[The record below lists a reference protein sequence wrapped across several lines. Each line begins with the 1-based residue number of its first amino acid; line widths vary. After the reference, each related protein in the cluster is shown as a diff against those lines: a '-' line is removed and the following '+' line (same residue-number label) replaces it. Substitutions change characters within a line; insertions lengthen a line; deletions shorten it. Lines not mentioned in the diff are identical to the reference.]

1 MPMISWPSCECLVV
15 IISSI
20 FGAIEEDA
28 PVSLSGDWL
37 RFLIFM
43 YAAVA
48 SATGGTACSQ
58 PLSTLTRTSSARTA
72 LEPQQKNKRKR
83 GVIGAKCLFTGY
95 RVQEPGA
102 RSQ

>member
-1 MPMISWPSCECLVV
+1 MISWPSCGCLVV

-28 PVSLSGDWL
+28 PVSFSGDWL
-37 RFLIFM
+37 RFLILM

-58 PLSTLTRTSSARTA
+58 PLSTLTGTSSAKAA
-72 LEPQQKNKRKR
+72 LNA
-83 GVIGAKCLFTGY
+83 AKEQEKKESDWDGGLIHRIQDTG
-95 RVQEPGA
+95 
-102 RSQ
+102 